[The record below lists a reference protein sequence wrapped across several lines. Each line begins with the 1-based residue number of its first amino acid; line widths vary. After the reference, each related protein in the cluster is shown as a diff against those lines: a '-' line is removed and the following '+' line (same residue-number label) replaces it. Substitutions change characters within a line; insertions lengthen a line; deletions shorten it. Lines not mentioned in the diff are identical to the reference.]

1 MSGGGELPDVRTAS
15 LASLRER
22 VTRISEPEG
31 AVGLLQAL
39 REDPRRGAGDLAQS
53 LERRL
58 ARQRAETERLR
69 GLFALR
75 DRLRAD
81 GVLHVAGVDEV
92 GVGPL
97 AGPVVAAAVVLP
109 DDAALPGLD
118 DSKRLSPRQREALDV
133 EIRRQALAF
142 AVAEATAEEIDRS
155 NVLQASLLAMRRAV
169 LALSVAPDHV
179 LVDARTIPGISTA
192 QTAIVGGDALDAS
205 IAAAS
210 VVAKVHR
217 DGLMRAFDTRYP
229 GYGFAR
235 HKGYPTPPHLDALRR
250 LGPCPLHR
258 RSYAPVAQLELS

>member
-1 MSGGGELPDVRTAS
+1 MSDGREFSEVRNAS

-22 VTRISEPEG
+22 VTRISQPEG
-31 AVGLLQAL
+31 AVFLLQAL
-39 REDPRRGAGDLAQS
+39 REDPRRGAGDLARL

-58 ARQRAETERLR
+58 ARERAEAERLR

-109 DDAALPGLD
+109 DGAALPGLD

-179 LVDARTIPGISTA
+179 LVDARTIPGIVA
-192 QTAIVGGDALDAS
+192 PQTAIVGGDGLDAS

-217 DGLMRAFDTRYP
+217 DGLMRVFDTRYP

-258 RSYAPVAQLELS
+258 RSYAPVAQLEIS

>member
-1 MSGGGELPDVRTAS
+1 MSGRGEPPEVWKAS

-22 VTRISEPEG
+22 VTRIHEPEA
-31 AVGLLQAL
+31 AVSLLHAL
-39 REDPRRGAGDLAQS
+39 REDPRRGAGDLAR
-53 LERRL
+53 LLDRRL

-75 DRLRAD
+75 DRLRA
-81 GVLHVAGVDEV
+81 GGALYVAGVDEV
-92 GVGPL
+92 G

-109 DDAALPGLD
+109 DDASLPGLD
-118 DSKRLSPRQREALDV
+118 DSKRLSARQREGLDV
-133 EIRRQALAF
+133 EIRRQSLAV
-142 AVAEATAEEIDRS
+142 AVAEVSAPEIDRS
-155 NVLQASLLAMRRAV
+155 NVLQASLLAMQRAV
-169 LALSVAPDHV
+169 LALSVPPDHV
-179 LVDARTIPGISTA
+179 LVDARTIPGISA
-192 QTAIVGGDALDAS
+192 SQTAIVGGDACDAS

-217 DGLMRAFDTRYP
+217 DDLMRAFDTRYP

>member
-1 MSGGGELPDVRTAS
+1 MSDGREFSEVRNAS

-31 AVGLLQAL
+31 AAFLLQAL
-39 REDPRRGAGDLAQS
+39 REDPRRGAGDLARL

-58 ARQRAETERLR
+58 ARERAEAERLR

-109 DDAALPGLD
+109 DGAALPGLD

-179 LVDARTIPGISTA
+179 LVDARTIPGIVA
-192 QTAIVGGDALDAS
+192 PQTAIVGGDGLDAS

-217 DGLMRAFDTRYP
+217 DGLMRVFDTRYP

-258 RSYAPVAQLELS
+258 RSYAPVAQLEIS